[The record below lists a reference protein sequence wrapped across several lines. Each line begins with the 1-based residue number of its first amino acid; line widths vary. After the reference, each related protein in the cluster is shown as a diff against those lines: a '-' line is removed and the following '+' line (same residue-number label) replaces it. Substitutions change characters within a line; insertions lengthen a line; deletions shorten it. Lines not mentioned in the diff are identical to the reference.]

1 MRHEAALQDAGLRD
15 MPLHSLRHT
24 AAASWLAVGHPLMFV
39 MRQLG
44 HRAVT
49 ATEEYYGHL
58 EGSFVKGAAAS
69 TEAAIIGARPLA
81 RPGTGEHR
89 RRSARRTD

>member
-1 MRHEAALQDAGLRD
+1 

-24 AAASWLAVGHPLMFV
+24 AAASWLAVGHPLMFA

-49 ATEEYYGHL
+49 TTEEYYGHL
-58 EGSFVKGAAAS
+58 EGSFVKGAAAR
-69 TEAAIIGARPLA
+69 TEAAIIDARPLA
-81 RPGTGEHR
+81 PPAGTGERERH
-89 RRSARRTD
+89 